1 MLKYLHHQLKTNWL
15 LSISLSLAVVLYAL
29 DRGPLYRY
37 IGYHDLKVL
46 LVLFTMM
53 LISGGFERSGVLKW
67 LSYVFMGRVHGTFQA
82 TAMLII
88 ITAVFS
94 AFVTN
99 DISLMVMVPFTISV
113 FLSLEL
119 SPLWPVI
126 FVTIAANVGSSLTPF
141 GNPQNIYIYAYY
153 GLNFLQFISAIW
165 PFAVF
170 GIFLLLVS
178 VYIFLDKRSICIK
191 GDVSTQPW
199 AIWYVLSF
207 PVFLYGVLSDNVL
220 LLAILAV
227 VLSIYSLWHKSVWA
241 DVDFSLLLIFVS
253 FFFISGSITHMYNP
267 EPLTSPKSVFL
278 LSAFLSQVISNVP
291 TATILADITPLWKP
305 LLIGVSVGGVGTL
318 IASMA
323 NLISYRIYV
332 KHVGRDKYLWYFH
345 VYSFAFLAILMA
357 FMWFWM

>member
-1 MLKYLHHQLKTNWL
+1 MVKIKNWFKNNWL
-15 LSISLSLAVVLYAL
+15 LSVSVTVAIVLYAF
-29 DRGPLYRY
+29 DRGPLHRY
-37 IGYHDLKVL
+37 IGYHDVKVL

-53 LISGGFERSGVLKW
+53 LISGGLERSGVLRW
-67 LSYVFMGRVHGTFQA
+67 LSYVFMDRAHGTFQA

-99 DISLMVMVPFTISV
+99 DIALMVMVPFTIRV

-119 SPLWPVI
+119 SPMWPVI

-153 GLNFLQFISAIW
+153 GLDFSQFISAIW
-165 PFAVF
+165 PFTVF

-178 VYIFLDKRSICIK
+178 AYMFVDKKSLSIK
-191 GDVSTQPW
+191 GRVSIQPW
-199 AIWYVLSF
+199 AIWYVLSL
-207 PVFLYGVLSDNVL
+207 PIFLYGVLLDNVFVL
-220 LLAILAV
+220 TILAV
-227 VLSIYSLWHKSVWA
+227 ILGIYSLWHQDVWA
-241 DVDFSLLLIFVS
+241 DVDFSLLLVFVS

-267 EPLTSPKSVFL
+267 EPLTSSKSVFL

-323 NLISYRIYV
+323 NLISYNIYV
-332 KHVGRDKYLWYFH
+332 RRVGKDRYLWYFH
-345 VYSFAFLAILMA
+345 VYSFGFLAILIA
-357 FMWFWM
+357 FMWFFV